1 MTCQA
6 GHITAT
12 LQSIV
17 NVGTSTHQMA
27 RRWPMSRARSEP
39 PGKETQN
46 QCLWLQGPSASPTP
60 ASWPSGM
67 ERTERICSLFV
78 LAVIGCTTQAL
89 DGPSINNGMVG
100 WMGWVKRKEVGRLG
114 GGLMDGRISSFGET
128 DRLTDRIS
136 ICGSQPLRLKR

>member
-1 MTCQA
+1 ML
-6 GHITAT
+6 G
-12 LQSIV
+12 LQL
-17 NVGTSTHQMA
+17 T
-27 RRWPMSRARSEP
+27 RWPGAGQCLGLRLSHPLLLSPWTPPPPAEP
-39 PGKETQN
+39 PGKETPK